1 MGTEKAGMQ
10 RRMVAQ
16 GSMVLV
22 RHLLLHGPVVGRATR
37 KTHHT
42 VDVTEDP
49 VLKVHS
55 QKWNEVQKAV
65 GKILKAAQKD
75 EEKDKDEEVK

>member
-55 QKWNEVQKAV
+55 QK
-65 GKILKAAQKD
+65 
-75 EEKDKDEEVK
+75 